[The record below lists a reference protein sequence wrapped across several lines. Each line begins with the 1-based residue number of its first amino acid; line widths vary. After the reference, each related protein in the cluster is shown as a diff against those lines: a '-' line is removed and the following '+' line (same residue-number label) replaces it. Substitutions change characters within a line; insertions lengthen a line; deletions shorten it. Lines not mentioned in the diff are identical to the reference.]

1 MGKPITEKRL
11 YNITLFYLSKYE
23 ASTGKVRQMLKRR
36 IDKAAQIGAEIPS
49 ETTQWIEAV
58 IQKMCALGYI
68 NDSRY
73 AENQTRILAR
83 QGKSATFIV
92 RKLQQAGIPIEI
104 TRSFLDASD
113 ESDTDRAYH
122 WLKRHRKGGFRS
134 KQPTDTEEKRSL
146 FQKDLAAL
154 GRVGFA
160 YVTAKEAL
168 THSYENAKI
177 CDDFDTDLVSP
188 DDF

>member
-23 ASTGKVRQMLKRR
+23 ASTGKVRQTLQRR
-36 IDKAAQIGAEIPS
+36 IDKAAQGGEEIPPES
-49 ETTQWIEAV
+49 AQWIESV
-58 IQKMCALGYI
+58 IQKMVALGYI
-68 NDSRY
+68 DDSRY

-83 QGKSATFIV
+83 QGKSASFIV
-92 RKLQQAGIPIEI
+92 RKLQQAGIPTDV
-104 TRSFLDASD
+104 TRSFLEETD

-134 KQPTDTEEKRSL
+134 KQPTDPDEKRIL

-160 YVTAKEAL
+160 YATAKEAL
-168 THSYENAKI
+168 TRSYENA
-177 CDDFDTDLVSP
+177 DVPDNFDNDMEAP